1 MNNMSSEM
9 FRAGLAE
16 GIAPV
21 LWRVIQ
27 SCSVDE
33 KRQPSIGQQ
42 LEQKFQEGRQEG
54 LSEAIVAASKE
65 SDLQLQ
71 PVLERLARSI
81 QDLSEERARVRAE
94 TAADLVRLSIAIAA
108 RILHREITL
117 DPDAI
122 HGLLKAAFDKV
133 QSREITRIS
142 VHPGHAP
149 AVRRYLE
156 QAAAGKRIEIVADP
170 AVRSGQIALET
181 EQGEIDASLETQL
194 SEIERGL
201 ADRLNH

>member
-1 MNNMSSEM
+1 MSSEV
-9 FRAGLAE
+9 FRAGPA
-16 GIAPV
+16 GDIAPV

-27 SCSVDE
+27 GSSLEEARHPSV
-33 KRQPSIGQQ
+33 GQQ
-42 LEQKFQEGRQEG
+42 LEQKFQEGRQKG
-54 LSEAIVAASKE
+54 VSDAMAAACQE

-81 QDLSEERARVRAE
+81 QDLSEERARVREE

-122 HGLLKAAFDKV
+122 HGLLRAAFDKV

-142 VHPGHAP
+142 VHPSHAP
-149 AVRRYLE
+149 ALQRYLE
-156 QAAAGKRIEIVADP
+156 QAASGRKIEIVSDP
-170 AVRSGQIALET
+170 AVQNGEITLHTA
-181 EQGEIDASLETQL
+181 QGEIDASIETQL

-201 ADRLNH
+201 ADKLNH

>member
-1 MNNMSSEM
+1 MSSEM
-9 FRAGLAE
+9 FRAGPAE
-16 GIAPV
+16 AIVPV

-27 SCSVDE
+27 GSNVDE
-33 KRQPSIGQQ
+33 KRQPSVSHQ
-42 LEQKFQEGRQEG
+42 LEQKFQEGRQKG
-54 LSEAIVAASKE
+54 LSEAMAAACQE
-65 SDLQLQ
+65 SDVQLQ

-81 QDLSEERARVRAE
+81 QDLSEERARVREE
-94 TAADLVRLSIAIAA
+94 TAAELVRLSTAIAG

-149 AVRRYLE
+149 ALRRYLE
-156 QAAAGKRIEIVADP
+156 QASAGRKIDIVEDPSLQNGEITLQTA
-170 AVRSGQIALET
+170 
-181 EQGEIDASLETQL
+181 QGEIDASIETQL

-201 ADRLNH
+201 ADRLNRC

>member
-1 MNNMSSEM
+1 MSSEDLK
-9 FRAGLAE
+9 AGPSGE
-16 GIAPV
+16 IAPV

-27 SCSVDE
+27 GSTVESV
-33 KRQPSIGQQ
+33 RHPSISQQ
-42 LEQKFQEGRQEG
+42 LEQKFQEGRQKG
-54 LSEAIVAASKE
+54 VSEAMAAACQE

-81 QDLSEERARVRAE
+81 QELSEARTRVREE

-122 HGLLKAAFDKV
+122 HGLLNAAFDKV

-149 AVRRYLE
+149 AVRRFLE
-156 QAAAGKRIEIVADP
+156 QAAAGKKIEIVSDP
-170 AVRSGQIALET
+170 AVRGGEITLET
-181 EQGEIDASLETQL
+181 TQGEIDASIETQL

-201 ADRLNH
+201 ADKLNN

>member
-1 MNNMSSEM
+1 M
-9 FRAGLAE
+9 FRAGPA
-16 GIAPV
+16 GDIAPV
-21 LWRVIQ
+21 RWRVIQ
-27 SCSVDE
+27 DSNLEVARHPEISE
-33 KRQPSIGQQ
+33 Q
-42 LEQKFQEGRQEG
+42 LEQKFQEGREKG
-54 LSEAIVAASKE
+54 CSEAMTAASRE
-65 SDLQLQ
+65 SDLRLQ

-81 QDLSEERARVRAE
+81 QDLSEERARVREE

-142 VHPGHAP
+142 VHPSHAP

-156 QAAAGKRIEIVADP
+156 QAAAGKRIEIASDP
-170 AVRSGQIALET
+170 AARSGQIAFET